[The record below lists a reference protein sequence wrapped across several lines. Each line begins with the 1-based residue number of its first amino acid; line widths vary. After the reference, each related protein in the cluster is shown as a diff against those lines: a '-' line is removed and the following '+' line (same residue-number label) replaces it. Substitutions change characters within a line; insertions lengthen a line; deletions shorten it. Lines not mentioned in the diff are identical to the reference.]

1 MSLLGVFDG
10 YLHTLL
16 EVFTALVPLLV
27 FFIIFQALIVR
38 RSPSNLIRVVVGT
51 ILAMIGLSLFL
62 QGVEAGFLPFGELVG
77 STLSSVS
84 YSWVLI
90 PIGFLLGF
98 VSIIAEPAVRV
109 LNYEVEKVSTG
120 SIKGGILLIT
130 LSIGVGFAVALAMAR
145 ILYGIP
151 LWTILAPGYLLAFAL
166 TRFSSEAF
174 VSIAFDSGGVATGPM
189 TVTFILAMAVGAASG
204 LEGRDPVAEG
214 FGLVALVALAPIL
227 AVLTLG
233 ILYRLNEN
241 KANAASETPD
251 KEEQRVGAHE

>member
-1 MSLLGVFDG
+1 MNPLSVFDG
-10 YLHTLL
+10 YFHTLL
-16 EVFTALVPLLV
+16 EVLTALAPLLV
-27 FFIIFQALIVR
+27 FFAIFQMLIVR
-38 RSPSNLIRVVVGT
+38 RSPPNLFRVAVGT
-51 ILAMIGLSLFL
+51 VLAMIGLSLFL
-62 QGVEAGFLPFGELVG
+62 QGVEVGFLPFGERVG

-84 YSWVLI
+84 YRWILI
-90 PIGFLLGF
+90 PVGFVLGF

-109 LNYEVEKVSTG
+109 LNYEVEKVSSG
-120 SIKGGILLIT
+120 SIKSRILLIT

-151 LWTILAPGYLLAFAL
+151 LWTILAPGYLIAFAMS
-166 TRFSSEAF
+166 RFSSEAF

-189 TVTFILAMAVGAASG
+189 TVTFILSMAVGAASG

-233 ILYRLNEN
+233 IIYKLNESR
-241 KANAASETPD
+241 ASAAPETPERE
-251 KEEQRVGAHE
+251 EEQVGAHE

>member
-1 MSLLGVFDG
+1 MSVLDVFDG

-16 EVFTALVPLLV
+16 EVFSALAPLLV
-27 FFIIFQALIVR
+27 FFVVFQAFIVR
-38 RSPSNLIRVVVGT
+38 RSPPNLLRIVVGT
-51 ILAMIGLSLFL
+51 VLTMVGLSLFL
-62 QGVEAGFLPFGELVG
+62 QGVEVGFLPFGELTG

-84 YSWVLI
+84 YNWILI

-98 VSIIAEPAVRV
+98 ASIIAEPAVRV

-130 LSIGVGFAVALAMAR
+130 LSLGVGFAVALAMAR

-151 LWTILAPGYLLAFAL
+151 LWAILAPGYLLAFAL
-166 TRFSSEAF
+166 TRFSSETF
-174 VSIAFDSGGVATGPM
+174 VPIAFDSGGVATGPM
-189 TVTFILAMAVGAASG
+189 TVTFILAMTVGTATG

-227 AVLTLG
+227 AVLVLG
-233 ILYRLNEN
+233 IVYRFNESRDN
-241 KANAASETPD
+241 VAPETPER
-251 KEEQRVGAHE
+251 EEQQVGTHE